1 MPCLGSRRVAGLGL
15 FTSGRLAASPI
26 SLGLSW
32 SARVLAWIA
41 MPEPESR
48 LVRVVEGA

>member
-1 MPCLGSRRVAGLGL
+1 VAGLRL
-15 FTSGRLAASPI
+15 FTSGRLATSLS

-32 SARVLAWIA
+32 SARALAWLA
-41 MPEPESR
+41 TPEPESR